1 MIVVEIVAVVEEG
14 LLSVVKKITTVKQ
27 IPVTNRASQ
36 IEYAIRDVVVPASAL
51 EAKGHKVLKLNIGD
65 PLAYPGL
72 PTPNHMVD
80 AYQKALIDQKNGYSP
95 AYGIESLRSAIAD
108 DERSKINGGWNC
120 RSEDVYICHG
130 VTEALQV
137 IFAAYLSDGDEV
149 LAPGPHYPPYM
160 AYPQVY
166 GGKTVEYR
174 LDPDNGWSIDIED
187 LKSKMSDKVKL
198 LVLINPNNPTGNVI
212 TEDEI
217 DFIIDLVSKYEN
229 CTIVS
234 DEIYDRLNFNGNH
247 FSTAS
252 RSVNVPVITLNGV
265 SKVYYAPGWR
275 IGYMAFHDPKKNSLD
290 VKDGIERL
298 LRSRLCASTPAQYGY
313 LAGLQG
319 EDSWMNNYLTT
330 IKKRNDYCVNRINNI
345 KGLSVQPPKGAFYM
359 FVKLT
364 DPYWYENDKKFV
376 LQLLHEEHILT
387 VHGSGFSNKY
397 GKGHFRIV
405 ILPTEKILEEALG
418 RIEKFLSKTIN

>member
-1 MIVVEIVAVVEEG
+1 MA
-14 LLSVVKKITTVKQ
+14 KQ

-51 EAKGHKVLKLNIGD
+51 EAKGHNILKLNIGD

-72 PTPNHMVD
+72 PTPTHMID
-80 AYQKALIDQKNGYSP
+80 AYQKAIIDQKNGYSP
-95 AYGIESLRSAIAD
+95 AYGIESLRNAIAE

-120 RSEDVYICHG
+120 SPNDVYICHG
-130 VTEALQV
+130 VTEALQI

-174 LDPDNGWSIDIED
+174 LDPENGWSIDMED
-187 LKSKMSDKVKL
+187 LKSKMNDKVKL

-212 TEDEI
+212 SEDEL
-217 DFIIDLVSKYEN
+217 DSIIDLVSNYEN
-229 CTIVS
+229 CTIIS
-234 DEIYDRLNFNGNH
+234 DEIYDRLNFNGDH

-252 RSVNVPVITLNGV
+252 RSQDVPVITLNGV

-275 IGYMAFHDPKKNSLD
+275 IGYMAFHDPKNNSID

-319 EDSWMNNYLTT
+319 EDSWMNTYLAK
-330 IKKRNDYCVNRINNI
+330 IKKSNDYCIDRINNI
-345 KGLSVQPPKGAFYM
+345 NGLSVQPPQGAFYM

-376 LQLLHEEHILT
+376 LELLHEEHVLT
-387 VHGSGFSNKY
+387 VHGSGFSKKY

-405 ILPTEKILEEALG
+405 FLPTQEILKDALD
-418 RIEKFLSKTIN
+418 RIENFLSNNHN

>member
-1 MIVVEIVAVVEEG
+1 MA
-14 LLSVVKKITTVKQ
+14 KQ
-27 IPVTNRASQ
+27 IPVTTRASQ
-36 IEYAIRDVVVPASAL
+36 IEYAIRDVVVPATAL
-51 EAKGHKVLKLNIGD
+51 EAKGHNILKLNIGD

-72 PTPNHMVD
+72 PTPTHMID
-80 AYQKALIDQKNGYSP
+80 AYQKAIIDQKNGYSP
-95 AYGIESLRSAIAD
+95 AYGIESLRNAIAE

-120 RSEDVYICHG
+120 SPNDVYICHG
-130 VTEALQV
+130 VTEALQI

-174 LDPDNGWSIDIED
+174 LDPDNGWSIDMED
-187 LKSKMSDKVKL
+187 LKSKMNDKVKL

-212 TEDEI
+212 SQDEL
-217 DFIIDLVSKYEN
+217 DSIIDLASNYEN
-229 CTIVS
+229 CTIIS
-234 DEIYDRLNFNGNH
+234 DEIYDRLNFNGDH

-252 RSVNVPVITLNGV
+252 RSQDVPVITLNGV

-275 IGYMAFHDPKKNSLD
+275 IGYMAFHDPKNNSID

-319 EDSWMNNYLTT
+319 EDSWMNTYLAK
-330 IKKRNDYCVNRINNI
+330 IKKNNDYCIDRINNI
-345 KGLSVQPPKGAFYM
+345 NGLSVQPPQGAFYM

-376 LQLLHEEHILT
+376 LELLHEEHVLT
-387 VHGSGFSNKY
+387 VHGSGFSKKY
-397 GKGHFRIV
+397 GRGHFRIV
-405 ILPTEKILEEALG
+405 FLPTQEILKDALD
-418 RIEKFLSKTIN
+418 RIENFLSNNHN

>member
-1 MIVVEIVAVVEEG
+1 MA
-14 LLSVVKKITTVKQ
+14 KQ

-36 IEYAIRDVVVPASAL
+36 IEYAIRDVVVPATAL
-51 EAKGHKVLKLNIGD
+51 EAKGHNILKLNIGD

-72 PTPNHMVD
+72 PTPTHMID
-80 AYQKALIDQKNGYSP
+80 AYQKAIIDQKNGYSP
-95 AYGIESLRSAIAD
+95 AYGIESLRNAIAE

-120 RSEDVYICHG
+120 SPNDVYICHG
-130 VTEALQV
+130 VTEALQI

-174 LDPDNGWSIDIED
+174 LDPDNGWSIDMDD
-187 LKSKMSDKVKL
+187 LKSKMNDKVKL

-212 TEDEI
+212 SEDEL
-217 DFIIDLVSKYEN
+217 DSIIDLASNYEN
-229 CTIVS
+229 CTIIS
-234 DEIYDRLNFNGNH
+234 DEIYDRLNFNGDH

-252 RSVNVPVITLNGV
+252 RSQDVPVITLNGV

-275 IGYMAFHDPKKNSLD
+275 IGYMAFHDPKNNSID

-319 EDSWMNNYLTT
+319 EDSWMNTYLAK
-330 IKKRNDYCVNRINNI
+330 IKKSNDYCIDRINNI
-345 KGLSVQPPKGAFYM
+345 NGLSVQPPQGAFYM

-376 LQLLHEEHILT
+376 LELLHEEHVLT
-387 VHGSGFSNKY
+387 VHGSGFSKKY

-405 ILPTEKILEEALG
+405 FLPTQEILKDALD
-418 RIEKFLSKTIN
+418 RIENFLSNNHN

>member
-1 MIVVEIVAVVEEG
+1 MA
-14 LLSVVKKITTVKQ
+14 KQ

-36 IEYAIRDVVVPASAL
+36 IEYAIRDVVVPATAL
-51 EAKGHKVLKLNIGD
+51 EAKGHNILKLNIGD

-72 PTPNHMVD
+72 PTPTHMID
-80 AYQKALIDQKNGYSP
+80 AYQKAIIDQKNGYSP
-95 AYGIESLRSAIAD
+95 AYGIESLRNAIAE

-120 RSEDVYICHG
+120 SPNDVYICHG
-130 VTEALQV
+130 VTEALQI

-174 LDPDNGWSIDIED
+174 LDPDNGWSIDMED
-187 LKSKMSDKVKL
+187 LKSKMNDKVKL

-212 TEDEI
+212 SEYELDS
-217 DFIIDLVSKYEN
+217 IIDLASNYEN
-229 CTIVS
+229 CTIIS
-234 DEIYDRLNFNGNH
+234 DEIYDRLNFNGDH

-252 RSVNVPVITLNGV
+252 RSQDVPVITLNGV

-275 IGYMAFHDPKKNSLD
+275 IGYMAFHDPKNNSID

-319 EDSWMNNYLTT
+319 EDSWMNTYLAK
-330 IKKRNDYCVNRINNI
+330 IKKSNDYCIDRINNI
-345 KGLSVQPPKGAFYM
+345 NGLSVQPPQGAFYM

-376 LQLLHEEHILT
+376 LELLHEEHVLT
-387 VHGSGFSNKY
+387 VHGSGFSKKY

-405 ILPTEKILEEALG
+405 FLPTQEILKDALD
-418 RIEKFLSKTIN
+418 RIENFLSNNHN

>member
-1 MIVVEIVAVVEEG
+1 MA
-14 LLSVVKKITTVKQ
+14 KQ
-27 IPVTNRASQ
+27 IPVTTRASQ
-36 IEYAIRDVVVPASAL
+36 IEYAIRDVVVPATAL
-51 EAKGHKVLKLNIGD
+51 EAKGHNILKLNIGD

-72 PTPNHMVD
+72 PTPTHMID
-80 AYQKALIDQKNGYSP
+80 AYQKAIIDQKNGYSP
-95 AYGIESLRSAIAD
+95 AYGVELLRNAIAE

-120 RSEDVYICHG
+120 SPNNVYICHG
-130 VTEALQV
+130 VTEALQI

-174 LDPDNGWSIDIED
+174 LDPDNGWSIDMDD
-187 LKSKMSDKVKL
+187 LKSKMNDKVKL

-212 TEDEI
+212 SEDEL
-217 DFIIDLVSKYEN
+217 DSIIDLASNYEN
-229 CTIVS
+229 CTIIS
-234 DEIYDRLNFNGNH
+234 DEIYDRLNFNGDH

-252 RSVNVPVITLNGV
+252 RSQDVPVITLNGV

-275 IGYMAFHDPKKNSLD
+275 IGYMAFHDPKNNSID

-298 LRSRLCASTPAQYGY
+298 LSSRLCASTPAQYGY

-319 EDSWMNNYLTT
+319 EDSWMNTYLAK
-330 IKKRNDYCVNRINNI
+330 IKKSNDYCIDRINNI
-345 KGLSVQPPKGAFYM
+345 NGLSVQPPQGAFYM

-376 LQLLHEEHILT
+376 LELLHEEHILT
-387 VHGSGFSNKY
+387 VHGSGFSKIY

-405 ILPTEKILEEALG
+405 FLPTQEILKDAFD
-418 RIEKFLSKTIN
+418 RIENFLSNNHN

>member
-1 MIVVEIVAVVEEG
+1 MA
-14 LLSVVKKITTVKQ
+14 KQ

-36 IEYAIRDVVVPASAL
+36 IEYAIRDVVVPATAL
-51 EAKGHKVLKLNIGD
+51 EAKGHNILKLNIGD

-72 PTPNHMVD
+72 PTPTHMID
-80 AYQKALIDQKNGYSP
+80 AYQKAIIDQKNGYSP
-95 AYGIESLRSAIAD
+95 AYGIESLRNAIAE

-120 RSEDVYICHG
+120 SPNDVYICHG
-130 VTEALQV
+130 VTEALQI

-174 LDPDNGWSIDIED
+174 LDPDNGWSIDMDD
-187 LKSKMSDKVKL
+187 LKSKMNDKVKL

-212 TEDEI
+212 SEDEL
-217 DFIIDLVSKYEN
+217 DSIIDLASNYEN
-229 CTIVS
+229 CTIIS
-234 DEIYDRLNFNGNH
+234 DEIYDRLNFNGDH

-252 RSVNVPVITLNGV
+252 RSQDVPVITLNGV

-275 IGYMAFHDPKKNSLD
+275 IGYMAFHDPKNNSID

-319 EDSWMNNYLTT
+319 EDIWMNTYLAK
-330 IKKRNDYCVNRINNI
+330 IKKSNDYCIDRINNI
-345 KGLSVQPPKGAFYM
+345 NGLSVQPPQGAFYM

-376 LQLLHEEHILT
+376 LELLHEEHILT
-387 VHGSGFSNKY
+387 VHGSGFSKKY

-405 ILPTEKILEEALG
+405 FLPTQEILKDALD
-418 RIEKFLSKTIN
+418 RIENFLSNNHN

>member
-1 MIVVEIVAVVEEG
+1 MA
-14 LLSVVKKITTVKQ
+14 KQ
-27 IPVTNRASQ
+27 IPVTTRASQ
-36 IEYAIRDVVVPASAL
+36 IEYAIRDVVVPATAL
-51 EAKGHKVLKLNIGD
+51 EAKGHNILKLNIGD

-72 PTPNHMVD
+72 PTPTHMID
-80 AYQKALIDQKNGYSP
+80 AYQKAIIDQKNGYSP
-95 AYGIESLRSAIAD
+95 AYGIESLRNAIAE

-120 RSEDVYICHG
+120 SPNDVYICHG
-130 VTEALQV
+130 VTEALQI

-174 LDPDNGWSIDIED
+174 LDPDNGWSIDMED
-187 LKSKMSDKVKL
+187 LRSKMNDKVKL

-212 TEDEI
+212 SENELDS
-217 DFIIDLVSKYEN
+217 IIDLASNYEN
-229 CTIVS
+229 CTIIS
-234 DEIYDRLNFNGNH
+234 DEIYDRLNFNGDH

-252 RSVNVPVITLNGV
+252 RSQDVPVITLNGV

-275 IGYMAFHDPKKNSLD
+275 IGYMAFHDPKNNSID

-319 EDSWMNNYLTT
+319 EDSWMNTYLAK
-330 IKKRNDYCVNRINNI
+330 IKKSNDYCIDRINNI
-345 KGLSVQPPKGAFYM
+345 NGLSVQPPQGAFYM

-376 LQLLHEEHILT
+376 LELLHEEHVLT
-387 VHGSGFSNKY
+387 VHGSGFSKKY
-397 GKGHFRIV
+397 GRGHFRIV
-405 ILPTEKILEEALG
+405 FLPTQEILKDALD
-418 RIEKFLSKTIN
+418 RIENFLSNNHN

>member
-1 MIVVEIVAVVEEG
+1 MA
-14 LLSVVKKITTVKQ
+14 KQ
-27 IPVTNRASQ
+27 IPVTTRASQ
-36 IEYAIRDVVVPASAL
+36 IEYAIRDVVVPATAL
-51 EAKGHKVLKLNIGD
+51 EAKGHNILKLNIGD

-72 PTPNHMVD
+72 PTPTHMID
-80 AYQKALIDQKNGYSP
+80 AYQKAIIDQKNGYSP
-95 AYGIESLRSAIAD
+95 AYGIESLRNAIAE

-120 RSEDVYICHG
+120 SPNDVYICHG
-130 VTEALQV
+130 VTEALQI

-174 LDPDNGWSIDIED
+174 LDPDNGWSIDMED
-187 LKSKMSDKVKL
+187 LKSKMNDKVKL

-212 TEDEI
+212 SQDEL
-217 DFIIDLVSKYEN
+217 DSIIDLASNYEN
-229 CTIVS
+229 CTIIS
-234 DEIYDRLNFNGNH
+234 DEIYDRLNFNGDH

-252 RSVNVPVITLNGV
+252 RSQDVPVITLNGV

-275 IGYMAFHDPKKNSLD
+275 IGYMAFHDPKNNSID

-319 EDSWMNNYLTT
+319 EDSWMNTYLAK
-330 IKKRNDYCVNRINNI
+330 IKKSNDYCIDRINNI
-345 KGLSVQPPKGAFYM
+345 NGLSVQPPQGAFYM

-376 LQLLHEEHILT
+376 LELLHEEQVLT
-387 VHGSGFSNKY
+387 VHGSGFSKKY

-405 ILPTEKILEEALG
+405 FLPTQEILKDALD
-418 RIEKFLSKTIN
+418 RIENFLSNNHN

>member
-1 MIVVEIVAVVEEG
+1 MA
-14 LLSVVKKITTVKQ
+14 KQ
-27 IPVTNRASQ
+27 IPVTTRASQ
-36 IEYAIRDVVVPASAL
+36 IEYAIRDVVVPATAL
-51 EAKGHKVLKLNIGD
+51 EAKGHNILKLNIGD

-72 PTPNHMVD
+72 PTPTHMID
-80 AYQKALIDQKNGYSP
+80 AYQKAIIDQKNGYSP
-95 AYGIESLRSAIAD
+95 AYGIESLRNAIAE

-120 RSEDVYICHG
+120 SPNDVYICHG
-130 VTEALQV
+130 VTEALQI
-137 IFAAYLSDGDEV
+137 IFAAYLSDSDEV

-174 LDPDNGWSIDIED
+174 LDPENGWSIDMED
-187 LKSKMSDKVKL
+187 LKSKMNDKVKL

-212 TEDEI
+212 SEDEL
-217 DFIIDLVSKYEN
+217 DSIIDLVSNYEN
-229 CTIVS
+229 CTIIS
-234 DEIYDRLNFNGNH
+234 DEIYDRLNFNGDH

-252 RSVNVPVITLNGV
+252 RSQDVPVITLNGV

-275 IGYMAFHDPKKNSLD
+275 IGYMAFHDPKNNSID

-319 EDSWMNNYLTT
+319 EDSWMNTYLAK
-330 IKKRNDYCVNRINNI
+330 IKKSNDYCIDRINNI
-345 KGLSVQPPKGAFYM
+345 NGLSVQPPQGAFYM

-376 LQLLHEEHILT
+376 LELLHEEHVLT
-387 VHGSGFSNKY
+387 VHGSGFSKKY

-405 ILPTEKILEEALG
+405 FLPTQEILKDALD
-418 RIEKFLSKTIN
+418 RIENFLSNNHN

>member
-1 MIVVEIVAVVEEG
+1 MA
-14 LLSVVKKITTVKQ
+14 KQ
-27 IPVTNRASQ
+27 IPVTTRASQ
-36 IEYAIRDVVVPASAL
+36 IEYAIRDVVVPATAL
-51 EAKGHKVLKLNIGD
+51 EAKGHNILKLNIGD

-72 PTPNHMVD
+72 PTPTHMID
-80 AYQKALIDQKNGYSP
+80 AYQKAIIDQKNGYSP
-95 AYGIESLRSAIAD
+95 AYGIESLRNAIAE

-120 RSEDVYICHG
+120 SPNDVYICHG
-130 VTEALQV
+130 VTEALQI

-174 LDPDNGWSIDIED
+174 LDPENGWSIDMED
-187 LKSKMSDKVKL
+187 LKSKMNDKVKL

-212 TEDEI
+212 SEDEL
-217 DFIIDLVSKYEN
+217 DSIIDLVSNYEN
-229 CTIVS
+229 CTIIS
-234 DEIYDRLNFNGNH
+234 DEIYDRLNFNGDH

-252 RSVNVPVITLNGV
+252 RSQYVPVITLNGV

-275 IGYMAFHDPKKNSLD
+275 IGYMAFHDPKNNSID

-319 EDSWMNNYLTT
+319 EDSWMNTYLAK
-330 IKKRNDYCVNRINNI
+330 IKKSNDYCIDRINNI
-345 KGLSVQPPKGAFYM
+345 NGLSVQPPQGAFYM

-376 LQLLHEEHILT
+376 LELLHEEHVLT
-387 VHGSGFSNKY
+387 VHGSGFSKKY

-405 ILPTEKILEEALG
+405 FLPTQEILKDALD
-418 RIEKFLSKTIN
+418 RIENFLSNNHN

>member
-1 MIVVEIVAVVEEG
+1 MA
-14 LLSVVKKITTVKQ
+14 KQ

-36 IEYAIRDVVVPASAL
+36 IEYAIRDVVVPATAL
-51 EAKGHKVLKLNIGD
+51 EAKGHNILKLNIGD

-72 PTPNHMVD
+72 PTPTHMID
-80 AYQKALIDQKNGYSP
+80 AYQKAIIDQKNGYSP
-95 AYGIESLRSAIAD
+95 AYGIESLRNAIAE

-120 RSEDVYICHG
+120 SPNDVYICHG
-130 VTEALQV
+130 VTEALQI

-174 LDPDNGWSIDIED
+174 LDPDNGWSIDMED
-187 LKSKMSDKVKL
+187 LKSKMNDKVKL

-212 TEDEI
+212 SEDEL
-217 DFIIDLVSKYEN
+217 DSIIDLVSNYEN
-229 CTIVS
+229 CTIIS
-234 DEIYDRLNFNGNH
+234 DEIYDRLNFNGDH

-252 RSVNVPVITLNGV
+252 RSQDVPVITLNGV

-275 IGYMAFHDPKKNSLD
+275 IGYMAFHDPKNNSID

-319 EDSWMNNYLTT
+319 EDSWMNTYLAK
-330 IKKRNDYCVNRINNI
+330 IKKSNDYCIDRINNI
-345 KGLSVQPPKGAFYM
+345 NGLSVQPPQGAFYM

-376 LQLLHEEHILT
+376 LELLHEEHVLT
-387 VHGSGFSNKY
+387 VHGSGFSKKY

-405 ILPTEKILEEALG
+405 FLPTQEILKDALD
-418 RIEKFLSKTIN
+418 RIENFLSNNHN

>member
-1 MIVVEIVAVVEEG
+1 MA
-14 LLSVVKKITTVKQ
+14 KQ
-27 IPVTNRASQ
+27 IPVTTRASQ
-36 IEYAIRDVVVPASAL
+36 IEYAIRDVVVPATAL
-51 EAKGHKVLKLNIGD
+51 EAKGHNILKLNIGD

-72 PTPNHMVD
+72 PTPTHMID
-80 AYQKALIDQKNGYSP
+80 AYQKAIIDQKNGYSP
-95 AYGIESLRSAIAD
+95 AYGIESLRNAIAE

-120 RSEDVYICHG
+120 SPNDVYICHG
-130 VTEALQV
+130 VTEALQI

-174 LDPDNGWSIDIED
+174 LDPDNGWSIDMED
-187 LKSKMSDKVKL
+187 LKSKMNDKVKL

-212 TEDEI
+212 SEDEL
-217 DFIIDLVSKYEN
+217 DSIIDLVSNYEN
-229 CTIVS
+229 CTIIS
-234 DEIYDRLNFNGNH
+234 DEIYDRLNFNGDH

-252 RSVNVPVITLNGV
+252 RSQDVPVITLNGV

-275 IGYMAFHDPKKNSLD
+275 IGYMAFHDPKNNSID

-319 EDSWMNNYLTT
+319 EDSWMNTYLAK
-330 IKKRNDYCVNRINNI
+330 IKKSNDYCIDRINNI
-345 KGLSVQPPKGAFYM
+345 NGLSVQPPQGAFYM

-376 LQLLHEEHILT
+376 LELLHEEHVLT
-387 VHGSGFSNKY
+387 VHGSGFSKKY

-405 ILPTEKILEEALG
+405 FLPTQEILKDALD
-418 RIEKFLSKTIN
+418 RIENFLSNNHN

>member
-1 MIVVEIVAVVEEG
+1 MA
-14 LLSVVKKITTVKQ
+14 KQ
-27 IPVTNRASQ
+27 IPVTTRASQ
-36 IEYAIRDVVVPASAL
+36 IEYAIRDVVVPATAL
-51 EAKGHKVLKLNIGD
+51 EAKGHNILKLNIGD

-72 PTPNHMVD
+72 PTPTHMID
-80 AYQKALIDQKNGYSP
+80 AYQKAIIDQKNGYSP
-95 AYGIESLRSAIAD
+95 AYGIESLRNAIAE

-120 RSEDVYICHG
+120 SPNDVYICHG
-130 VTEALQV
+130 VTEALQI

-174 LDPDNGWSIDIED
+174 LDPENGWSIDMED
-187 LKSKMSDKVKL
+187 LKSKMNDKVKL

-212 TEDEI
+212 SEDEL
-217 DFIIDLVSKYEN
+217 DSIIDLVSNYEN
-229 CTIVS
+229 CTIIS
-234 DEIYDRLNFNGNH
+234 DEIYDRLNFNGDH

-252 RSVNVPVITLNGV
+252 RSQDVPVITLNGV

-275 IGYMAFHDPKKNSLD
+275 IGYMAFHDPKNNSID

-319 EDSWMNNYLTT
+319 EDSWMNTYLAK
-330 IKKRNDYCVNRINNI
+330 IKKSNDYCIDRINNI
-345 KGLSVQPPKGAFYM
+345 NGLSVQPPQGAFYM

-376 LQLLHEEHILT
+376 LELLHEEQVLT
-387 VHGSGFSNKY
+387 VHGSGFSKKY

-405 ILPTEKILEEALG
+405 FLPTQEILKDALD
-418 RIEKFLSKTIN
+418 RIENFLSNNHN

>member
-1 MIVVEIVAVVEEG
+1 MA
-14 LLSVVKKITTVKQ
+14 KQ
-27 IPVTNRASQ
+27 IPVTIRASQ
-36 IEYAIRDVVVPASAL
+36 IEYAIRDVVVPATAL
-51 EAKGHKVLKLNIGD
+51 EAKGHNILKLNIGD

-72 PTPNHMVD
+72 PTPTHMID
-80 AYQKALIDQKNGYSP
+80 AYQKAIIDQKNGYSP
-95 AYGIESLRSAIAD
+95 AYGIESLRNAIAE

-120 RSEDVYICHG
+120 SPNDVYICHG
-130 VTEALQV
+130 VTEALQI

-174 LDPDNGWSIDIED
+174 LDPENGWSIDMED
-187 LKSKMSDKVKL
+187 LKSKMNDKVKL

-212 TEDEI
+212 SEDEL
-217 DFIIDLVSKYEN
+217 DSIIDLVSNYEN
-229 CTIVS
+229 CTIIS
-234 DEIYDRLNFNGNH
+234 DEIYDRLNFNGDH

-252 RSVNVPVITLNGV
+252 RSQDVPVITLNGV

-275 IGYMAFHDPKKNSLD
+275 IGYMAFHDPKNNSIEI
-290 VKDGIERL
+290 KDGIERL

-319 EDSWMNNYLTT
+319 EDSWMNTYLAK
-330 IKKRNDYCVNRINNI
+330 IKKSNDYCIDRINNI
-345 KGLSVQPPKGAFYM
+345 NGLSVQPPQGAFYM

-376 LQLLHEEHILT
+376 LELLHEEHVLT
-387 VHGSGFSNKY
+387 VHGSGFSKKY
-397 GKGHFRIV
+397 GRGHFRIV
-405 ILPTEKILEEALG
+405 FLPTQEILKDALD
-418 RIEKFLSKTIN
+418 RIENFLSNNHN

>member
-1 MIVVEIVAVVEEG
+1 MA
-14 LLSVVKKITTVKQ
+14 KQ
-27 IPVTNRASQ
+27 IPVTTRASQ
-36 IEYAIRDVVVPASAL
+36 IEYAIRDVVVPATAL
-51 EAKGHKVLKLNIGD
+51 EAKGHNILKLNIGD

-72 PTPNHMVD
+72 PTPTHMID
-80 AYQKALIDQKNGYSP
+80 AYQKAIIDQKNGYSP
-95 AYGIESLRSAIAD
+95 AYGIESLRNAIAE

-120 RSEDVYICHG
+120 SPNDVYICHG
-130 VTEALQV
+130 VTEALQI

-174 LDPDNGWSIDIED
+174 LDPENGWSIDMED
-187 LKSKMSDKVKL
+187 LKSKMNDKVKL

-212 TEDEI
+212 SEDEL
-217 DFIIDLVSKYEN
+217 DSIIDLVSNYEH
-229 CTIVS
+229 CTIIS
-234 DEIYDRLNFNGNH
+234 DEIYDRLNFNGDH

-252 RSVNVPVITLNGV
+252 RSQDVPVITLNGV

-275 IGYMAFHDPKKNSLD
+275 IGYMAFHDPKNNSIE

-319 EDSWMNNYLTT
+319 EDIWMNTYLAK
-330 IKKRNDYCVNRINNI
+330 IKKSNDYCIDRINNI
-345 KGLSVQPPKGAFYM
+345 NGLSVQPPQGAFYM

-376 LQLLHEEHILT
+376 LKLLHEEQVLT
-387 VHGSGFSNKY
+387 VHGSGFSKKY

-405 ILPTEKILEEALG
+405 FLPTQEILKDALD
-418 RIEKFLSKTIN
+418 RIENFLSNNHN

>member
-1 MIVVEIVAVVEEG
+1 MA
-14 LLSVVKKITTVKQ
+14 KQ

-36 IEYAIRDVVVPASAL
+36 IEYAIRDVVVPATAL
-51 EAKGHKVLKLNIGD
+51 EAKGHNILKLNIGD

-72 PTPNHMVD
+72 PTPTHMID
-80 AYQKALIDQKNGYSP
+80 AYQKAIIDQKNGYSP
-95 AYGIESLRSAIAD
+95 AYGIESLRNAIAE

-120 RSEDVYICHG
+120 SPNDVYICHG
-130 VTEALQV
+130 VTEALQI

-174 LDPDNGWSIDIED
+174 LDPDNGWSIDMED
-187 LKSKMSDKVKL
+187 LRSKMNDKVKL

-212 TEDEI
+212 SEDEL
-217 DFIIDLVSKYEN
+217 DSIIDLVSNYEN
-229 CTIVS
+229 CTIIS
-234 DEIYDRLNFNGNH
+234 DEIYDRLNFNGDH

-252 RSVNVPVITLNGV
+252 RSQDVPVITLNGV

-275 IGYMAFHDPKKNSLD
+275 IGYMAFHDPKNNSID

-319 EDSWMNNYLTT
+319 EDSWMNTYLAK
-330 IKKRNDYCVNRINNI
+330 IKKSNDYCIDRINNI
-345 KGLSVQPPKGAFYM
+345 NGLSVQPPQGAFYM

-376 LQLLHEEHILT
+376 LELLHEEHVLT
-387 VHGSGFSNKY
+387 VHGSGFSKKY
-397 GKGHFRIV
+397 GRGHFRIV
-405 ILPTEKILEEALG
+405 FLPTQEILKDALD
-418 RIEKFLSKTIN
+418 RIENFLSNNHN

>member
-1 MIVVEIVAVVEEG
+1 MA
-14 LLSVVKKITTVKQ
+14 KQ

-36 IEYAIRDVVVPASAL
+36 IEYAIRDVVVPATAL
-51 EAKGHKVLKLNIGD
+51 EAKGHNILKLNIGD

-72 PTPNHMVD
+72 PTPTHMID
-80 AYQKALIDQKNGYSP
+80 AYQKAIIDQKNGYSP
-95 AYGIESLRSAIAD
+95 AYGIESLRNAIAE

-120 RSEDVYICHG
+120 SPNDVYICHG
-130 VTEALQV
+130 VTEALQI

-174 LDPDNGWSIDIED
+174 LDPDNGWSIDMED
-187 LKSKMSDKVKL
+187 LRSKMNDKVKL

-212 TEDEI
+212 SEDEL
-217 DFIIDLVSKYEN
+217 DCIIDLVSNYEN
-229 CTIVS
+229 CTIIS
-234 DEIYDRLNFNGNH
+234 DEIYDRLNFNGDH

-252 RSVNVPVITLNGV
+252 RSQDVPVITLNGV

-275 IGYMAFHDPKKNSLD
+275 IGYMAFHDPKNNSID

-319 EDSWMNNYLTT
+319 EDSWMNTYLAK
-330 IKKRNDYCVNRINNI
+330 IKKSNDYCIDRINNI
-345 KGLSVQPPKGAFYM
+345 NGLSVQPPQGAFYM

-376 LQLLHEEHILT
+376 LELLHEEHVLT
-387 VHGSGFSNKY
+387 VHGSGFSKKY
-397 GKGHFRIV
+397 GRGHFRIV
-405 ILPTEKILEEALG
+405 FLPTQEILKDALD
-418 RIEKFLSKTIN
+418 RIENFLSNNHN

>member
-1 MIVVEIVAVVEEG
+1 MA
-14 LLSVVKKITTVKQ
+14 KQ
-27 IPVTNRASQ
+27 IPVTTRASQ
-36 IEYAIRDVVVPASAL
+36 IEYAIRDVVVPATAL
-51 EAKGHKVLKLNIGD
+51 EAKGHNILKLNIGD

-72 PTPNHMVD
+72 PTPTHMID
-80 AYQKALIDQKNGYSP
+80 AYQKAIISQKNGYSP
-95 AYGIESLRSAIAD
+95 AYGIESLRNAIAE

-120 RSEDVYICHG
+120 SPNDVYICHG
-130 VTEALQV
+130 VTEALQI

-174 LDPDNGWSIDIED
+174 LDPENGWSIDMED
-187 LKSKMSDKVKL
+187 LKSKMNDKVKL

-212 TEDEI
+212 SEDEL
-217 DFIIDLVSKYEN
+217 DSIIDLVSNYEN
-229 CTIVS
+229 CTIIS
-234 DEIYDRLNFNGNH
+234 DEIYDRLNFNGDH

-252 RSVNVPVITLNGV
+252 RSQDVPVITLNGV

-275 IGYMAFHDPKKNSLD
+275 IGYMAFHDPKNNSID

-319 EDSWMNNYLTT
+319 EDSWMNTYLAK
-330 IKKRNDYCVNRINNI
+330 IKKSNDYCIDRINNI
-345 KGLSVQPPKGAFYM
+345 NGLSVQPPQGAFYM

-376 LQLLHEEHILT
+376 LELLHEEHVLT
-387 VHGSGFSNKY
+387 VHGSGFSKKY

-405 ILPTEKILEEALG
+405 FLPTQKILKDALD
-418 RIEKFLSKTIN
+418 RIENFLSNNHN

>member
-1 MIVVEIVAVVEEG
+1 M
-14 LLSVVKKITTVKQ
+14 VKQ
-27 IPVTNRASQ
+27 IPVTTRASQ
-36 IEYAIRDVVVPASAL
+36 IEYAIRDVVVPATAL
-51 EAKGHKVLKLNIGD
+51 EAKGHNILKLNIGD

-72 PTPNHMVD
+72 PTPTHMID
-80 AYQKALIDQKNGYSP
+80 AYQKAITDQKNGYSP
-95 AYGIESLRSAIAD
+95 AYGIESLRNAIAE
-108 DERSKINGGWNC
+108 DEKSKVNGGWNC
-120 RSEDVYICHG
+120 SPNDIYICHG
-130 VTEALQV
+130 VTEALQI

-174 LDPDNGWSIDIED
+174 LDPDNGWSIDMED
-187 LKSKMSDKVKL
+187 LKSKMNDKVKL

-212 TEDEI
+212 SEDEL
-217 DFIIDLVSKYEN
+217 DSIIDLASNYEN
-229 CTIVS
+229 CTIIS
-234 DEIYDRLNFNGNH
+234 DEIYDRLNFNGDH

-252 RSVNVPVITLNGV
+252 RSQDVPVITLNGV

-275 IGYMAFHDPKKNSLD
+275 IGYMAFHDPKNNSID

-319 EDSWMNNYLTT
+319 EDNWMNTYLAK
-330 IKKRNDYCVNRINNI
+330 IKKSNDYCIDRINNI
-345 KGLSVQPPKGAFYM
+345 NGLSVQPPQGAFYM

-376 LQLLHEEHILT
+376 LELLHEQHILT
-387 VHGSGFSNKY
+387 VHGSGFSKKY

-405 ILPTEKILEEALG
+405 FLPTQEILKDALD
-418 RIEKFLSKTIN
+418 RIENFLSNNHN

>member
-1 MIVVEIVAVVEEG
+1 M
-14 LLSVVKKITTVKQ
+14 KQ
-27 IPVTNRASQ
+27 IPVSNRASQ
-36 IEYAIRDVVVPASAL
+36 IEYAIRDVVVPATAL
-51 EAKGHKVLKLNIGD
+51 EAEGHNIIKLNIGD

-72 PTPNHMVD
+72 PTPNHMVE
-80 AYQKALIDQKNGYSP
+80 AYQKAIIDQKNGYSS
-95 AYGIESLRSAIAD
+95 AYGIEKLRAAIAEN
-108 DERSKINGGWNC
+108 ERSKINGGWNC
-120 RSEDVYICHG
+120 TPNNVYVCHG
-130 VTEALQV
+130 VTEALQI
-137 IFAAYLSDGDEV
+137 IFAAYLGDRDEV

-174 LDPDNGWSIDIED
+174 LDPNNGWSIDIED
-187 LKSKMSDKVKL
+187 LKSKMNDRVKL

-212 TEDEI
+212 KKSELDS
-217 DFIIDLVSKYEN
+217 IIDLASKYEN
-229 CTIVS
+229 CTIIS

-252 RSVNVPVITLNGV
+252 RSKNVPIITLNGV

-290 VKDGIERL
+290 VLDGIERL

-319 EDSWMNNYLTT
+319 EDSWMNGYLTE
-330 IKKRNDYCVNRINNI
+330 IKKRNDYCIDRINNI
-345 KGLSVQPPKGAFYM
+345 EGLSVQPPEGAFYM

-364 DPYWYENDKKFV
+364 DPYWYKNDKKFV
-376 LQLLHEEHILT
+376 LQLLHEQHVLT
-387 VHGSGFSNKY
+387 VHGSGFSNIY

-405 ILPTEKILEEALG
+405 FLPTEEILKDALD
-418 RIEKFLSKTIN
+418 RIEIFLSKTRN

>member
-1 MIVVEIVAVVEEG
+1 MA
-14 LLSVVKKITTVKQ
+14 KQ

-36 IEYAIRDVVVPASAL
+36 IEYAIRDVVVPATAL
-51 EAKGHKVLKLNIGD
+51 EAKGHNILKLNIGD

-72 PTPNHMVD
+72 PTPTHMID
-80 AYQKALIDQKNGYSP
+80 AYQKAINDQKNGYSP
-95 AYGIESLRSAIAD
+95 AYGIESLRNAIAE

-120 RSEDVYICHG
+120 SPNDVYICHG
-130 VTEALQV
+130 VTEALQI

-174 LDPDNGWSIDIED
+174 LDPENGWSIDMED
-187 LKSKMSDKVKL
+187 LKSKMNDKVKL

-212 TEDEI
+212 SKDEL
-217 DFIIDLVSKYEN
+217 DSIIDLVSNYEN
-229 CTIVS
+229 CTIIS
-234 DEIYDRLNFNGNH
+234 DEIYDRLNFNGDH

-252 RSVNVPVITLNGV
+252 RSQDVPVITLNGV

-275 IGYMAFHDPKKNSLD
+275 IGYMAFHDPKNNSID

-319 EDSWMNNYLTT
+319 EDSWMNTYLAK
-330 IKKRNDYCVNRINNI
+330 IKKSNDYCIDRINSIN
-345 KGLSVQPPKGAFYM
+345 GLSVQPPQGAFYM

-376 LQLLHEEHILT
+376 LELLHEEHVLT
-387 VHGSGFSNKY
+387 VHGSGFSKKY

-405 ILPTEKILEEALG
+405 FLPTQEILKDALD
-418 RIEKFLSKTIN
+418 RIENFLSNNHN

>member
-1 MIVVEIVAVVEEG
+1 M
-14 LLSVVKKITTVKQ
+14 VKQ
-27 IPVTNRASQ
+27 IPVTTRASQ
-36 IEYAIRDVVVPASAL
+36 IEYAIRDVVVPATAL
-51 EAKGHKVLKLNIGD
+51 EAKGHNILKLNIGD

-72 PTPNHMVD
+72 PTPTHMID
-80 AYQKALIDQKNGYSP
+80 AYQKAIIDQKNGYSP
-95 AYGIESLRSAIAD
+95 AYGIESLRNAIAE

-120 RSEDVYICHG
+120 SPNDVYICHG
-130 VTEALQV
+130 VTEALQI

-174 LDPDNGWSIDIED
+174 LDPDNGWSIDMED
-187 LKSKMSDKVKL
+187 LKSKMNDKVKL

-212 TEDEI
+212 SEDEL
-217 DFIIDLVSKYEN
+217 DSIIDLVSNYEN
-229 CTIVS
+229 CTIIS
-234 DEIYDRLNFNGNH
+234 DEIYDRLNFNGDH

-252 RSVNVPVITLNGV
+252 RSQDVPVITLNGV

-275 IGYMAFHDPKKNSLD
+275 IGYMAFHDPKNNSID

-319 EDSWMNNYLTT
+319 EDSWMNTYLAK
-330 IKKRNDYCVNRINNI
+330 IKKSNDYCIDRINNI
-345 KGLSVQPPKGAFYM
+345 NGLSVQPPQGAFYM

-376 LQLLHEEHILT
+376 LELLHEEHVLT
-387 VHGSGFSNKY
+387 VHGSGFSKKY
-397 GKGHFRIV
+397 GRGHFRIV
-405 ILPTEKILEEALG
+405 FLPTQEILKDALD
-418 RIEKFLSKTIN
+418 RIENFLSNNHN

>member
-1 MIVVEIVAVVEEG
+1 M
-14 LLSVVKKITTVKQ
+14 VKQ
-27 IPVTNRASQ
+27 IPVSNRASQ
-36 IEYAIRDVVVPASAL
+36 IEYAIRDVVVPATAL
-51 EAKGHKVLKLNIGD
+51 EAEGHDIIKLNIGD

-72 PTPNHMVD
+72 PTPNHMVE
-80 AYQKALIDQKNGYSP
+80 AYQKAIIDQKNGYSS
-95 AYGIESLRSAIAD
+95 AYGIEELRSAIAEN
-108 DERSKINGGWNC
+108 ERSKINGGWNC
-120 RSEDVYICHG
+120 APDDVYVCHG
-130 VTEALQV
+130 VTEALQI
-137 IFAAYLSDGDEV
+137 IFAAYLGDGDEV

-174 LDPDNGWSIDIED
+174 LDPNNGWSIDIED
-187 LKSKMSDKVKL
+187 LKSKMNDRVKL

-212 TEDEI
+212 KESELDS
-217 DFIIDLVSKYEN
+217 IIDLASKYEN
-229 CTIVS
+229 CTIIS

-252 RSVNVPVITLNGV
+252 RSKNVPIITLNGV

-290 VKDGIERL
+290 VLDGIERL

-319 EDSWMNNYLTT
+319 EDSWMNGYLTE
-330 IKKRNDYCVNRINNI
+330 IKKRNNYCIDRINNI
-345 KGLSVQPPKGAFYM
+345 EGLSVQPPEGAFYM

-364 DPYWYENDKKFV
+364 DPYWYKNDKKFV
-376 LQLLHEEHILT
+376 LQLLHEQHVLT
-387 VHGSGFSNKY
+387 VHGSGFSNIY

-405 ILPTEKILEEALG
+405 FLPTKEILKDALD
-418 RIEKFLSKTIN
+418 RIEKFLSKNNN

>member
-1 MIVVEIVAVVEEG
+1 MA
-14 LLSVVKKITTVKQ
+14 KQ
-27 IPVTNRASQ
+27 IPVTTRASQ
-36 IEYAIRDVVVPASAL
+36 IEYAIRDVVVPATAL
-51 EAKGHKVLKLNIGD
+51 EAKGHNILKLNIGD

-72 PTPNHMVD
+72 PTPTHMID
-80 AYQKALIDQKNGYSP
+80 AYQKAIIDQKNGYSP
-95 AYGIESLRSAIAD
+95 AYGIESLRNAIAE

-120 RSEDVYICHG
+120 SPNDVYICHG
-130 VTEALQV
+130 VTEALQI

-174 LDPDNGWSIDIED
+174 LDPDNGWSIDMED
-187 LKSKMSDKVKL
+187 LKSKMNDKVKL

-212 TEDEI
+212 SEDEL
-217 DFIIDLVSKYEN
+217 DSIIDLVSNYEN
-229 CTIVS
+229 CTIIS
-234 DEIYDRLNFNGNH
+234 DEIYDRLNFNGDH

-252 RSVNVPVITLNGV
+252 RSQDVPVITLNGV

-275 IGYMAFHDPKKNSLD
+275 IGYMAFHDPKNNSID

-319 EDSWMNNYLTT
+319 EDSWMNTYLAK
-330 IKKRNDYCVNRINNI
+330 IKKSNDYCIDRINNI
-345 KGLSVQPPKGAFYM
+345 NGLSVQPPQGAFYM

-376 LQLLHEEHILT
+376 LELLHEEHVLT
-387 VHGSGFSNKY
+387 VHGSGFSKKY
-397 GKGHFRIV
+397 GRGHFRIV
-405 ILPTEKILEEALG
+405 FLPTQEILKDALD
-418 RIEKFLSKTIN
+418 RIENFLSNNHN